1 MDQERQQEL
10 KFCPTNP
17 YYMGVLSSRDIQI
30 FELRKDFQ
38 VHRLGG
44 NVALQ
49 DQYGSSSFGSKYKLK
64 VIADVL
70 DNLSKILLL
79 D

>member
-1 MDQERQQEL
+1 
-10 KFCPTNP
+10 
-17 YYMGVLSSRDIQI
+17 MGVLSSRDIQI